1 MRRVVLFHESRLFC
15 WAACFT
21 RASTT
26 SKHHEHERER
36 ERERGSP
43 STTDARAEQKNVKA
57 AGGGAF
63 GDKGFGAKARWL
75 RAKALVKEED
85 VEREVM

>member
-1 MRRVVLFHESRLFC
+1 MWFYSMNHDCSVGRL
-15 WAACFT
+15 ASLEQAP

-26 SKHHEHERER
+26 STRERER
-36 ERERGSP
+36 ERESP